1 MAPLHC
7 LAVCVTRLTSASR
20 GTKWYC
26 QSGQTLGLMVSMLT
40 IVDIWAVQCKGNI
53 DVSSK
58 LIMVHIFISRFFFIY
73 RYIARQV
80 ILRVGYLELDHTYN
94 CLNVCRIF
102 CYITALLLPCL
113 EMSYCAW
120 MSRYFIFINWYW
132 SDLFSWEAAYQK
144 VSLKMTFEYF
154 LISLNCHEPQM
165 PLHILMF
172 CSYWIWTWL
181 DFSQVVPERVEQSK
195 NNWTICSK
203 CFSQC
208 YCSGYRRVLTIA
220 SYPIYT
226 RANSRGIFLRWLVL
240 NFRSSVIHY
249 IFIFSCF

>member
-1 MAPLHC
+1 MII
-7 LAVCVTRLTSASR
+7 RE
-20 GTKWYC
+20 
-26 QSGQTLGLMVSMLT
+26 
-40 IVDIWAVQCKGNI
+40 
-53 DVSSK
+53 
-58 LIMVHIFISRFFFIY
+58 
-73 RYIARQV
+73 
-80 ILRVGYLELDHTYN
+80 GYLELYPIILTNQSCN
-94 CLNVCRIF
+94 CLNVF
-102 CYITALLLPCL
+102 CFVTSLIAWKCILL
-113 EMSYCAW
+113 YW
-120 MSRYFIFINWYW
+120 MSRYIFYQLILKWP
-132 SDLFSWEAAYQK
+132 FSWKTAYEK

-154 LISLNCHEPQM
+154 LISINCHEPQM